1 MIPHDYVPE
10 YRRRLI
16 RRLRRREALEA
27 VIGALTLSAVIFVT
41 WFLICLIFC

>member
-16 RRLRRREALEA
+16 RRIRRRENLEA
-27 VIGALTLSAVIFVT
+27 AIGAIGWLLIVAGMSVAIFI
-41 WFLICLIFC
+41 LL